1 MRVALIVM
9 ALSAFC
15 VGSAQAQA
23 TRQTDDQYR
32 GAHFAVAA
40 PGGASWRM
48 NCGFPPHQMAGAG
61 TVNRFDLDGAGGA
74 RGRLPTY
81 RAWCSLTK
89 TGGEGPVGFALV
101 KNGEPAAAGTNDPAA
116 PARVEIY

>member
-1 MRVALIVM
+1 MRVALIIAVL
-9 ALSAFC
+9 AASSVAH
-15 VGSAQAQA
+15 AQA
-23 TRQTDDQYR
+23 TRQTGEEYQ

-40 PGGASWRM
+40 PGGASWTL

-61 TVNRFDLDGAGGA
+61 TVNRFDLEGEGRAA
-74 RGRLPTY
+74 GRLPTY
-81 RAWCSLTK
+81 RAWCALTK

-101 KNGEPAAAGTNDPAA
+101 KDGTATAAGTNDPAE

>member
-9 ALSAFC
+9 VLAAA
-15 VGSAQAQA
+15 VGAAQAQA
-23 TRQTDDQYR
+23 TRQIDDQYR

-40 PGGASWRM
+40 PDGANWSL
-48 NCGFPPHQMAGAG
+48 NCGFPPHQIAGAG
-61 TVNRFDLDGAGGA
+61 TVNRFDLDGAGRA
-74 RGRLPTY
+74 SGRLPTY